1 MSVLSSLLCSP
12 RFSMIVIDAS
22 PAVHHKAGLGR
33 YAEDLIGELKAERVP
48 LTAFYHD
55 AANAKPSALI
65 KSLPQLATA
74 QSPYN
79 WRLRALMAQI
89 ANLSQDDLLTG
100 DGGRRTGTPTG
111 ATATSGPASPVLFHA
126 TEHLLPRFKQV
137 KTVFTLHDLIFK
149 FYPRYHLPRNWIY
162 LQVAMP
168 LFLRRADAI
177 ICVSEHTK
185 RDAQKIYGVPEA
197 RIRVIREGIH
207 PRFKPVTD
215 VAVLQRVR
223 ERYNLPEQYV
233 LALGTI
239 EPRKNLMTL
248 FEAFK
253 ALLADGK
260 HAELSVV
267 VGGKQGWLFHET
279 YRAVHERGLTG
290 RVKFIGYVEDQ
301 DLPAVYTMA
310 RAMAFPS
317 VYEGF
322 GLPPLE
328 AMACGVPV
336 LCSNASSMPELVG
349 DSALLLPPMDA
360 DAWAGALQRV
370 LTDRA
375 LALDLR
381 RRGPQQS
388 AHYTWTRAARETR
401 EVYASLG
408 VRMAH

>member
-1 MSVLSSLLCSP
+1 
-12 RFSMIVIDAS
+12 MIVIDAS

-33 YAEDLIGELKAERVP
+33 YAEDLIGELKAQQVP
-48 LTAFYHD
+48 LTVFYHD
-55 AANAKPSALI
+55 AARAKPTPLI
-65 KSLPQLATA
+65 KSLPQWATP
-74 QSPYN
+74 QSPYT

-89 ANLSQDDLLTG
+89 VNLSQDELLSGDGAAQKPRRETG
-100 DGGRRTGTPTG
+100 DGDLP
-111 ATATSGPASPVLFHA
+111 SPILFHA
-126 TEHLLPRFKQV
+126 TEHLLPRFKQA

-162 LQVAMP
+162 LQLAMP
-168 LFLRRADAI
+168 LFLRRADAV
-177 ICVSEHTK
+177 ICVSEHTR
-185 RDAQKIYGVPEA
+185 RDVQKIYGVPDA
-197 RIRVIREGIH
+197 KIRVITEGIH

-215 VAVLQRVR
+215 ITVLQRAR

-260 HAELSVV
+260 HADLSVV
-267 VGGKQGWLFHET
+267 VGGKQGWLFEET
-279 YRAVHERGLTG
+279 FRAVHERGLTG
-290 RVKFIGYVEDQ
+290 RVKFIGYVADE
-301 DLPAVYTMA
+301 DLPAVYTLS
-310 RAMAFPS
+310 RALAFPS

-349 DSALLLPPMDA
+349 KAAVLLPPTDA

-370 LTDRA
+370 LTDRV
-375 LALDLR
+375 LGLDLR
-381 RRGPQQS
+381 SRGPKQARQ
-388 AHYTWTRAARETR
+388 YTWARAALQTR
-401 EVYASLG
+401 EVYESLG
-408 VRMAH
+408 ARTNV